1 MRLGWKG
8 RKDVKAM
15 KQEKELAKELEAEG
29 PAACPKMAQP
39 TGPGEAQV
47 VEPPRAFSS
56 EPAVDG
62 AVEGSGEGSGEG
74 SQAEGSGPLWAP
86 ELTRESYEDLLK
98 KMEER
103 EVFKDALLREKADFS
118 NYQKRIARDRPQ
130 IETQAVRRF
139 VMDLLPVMDNFER
152 ALERSDAPDGSLR
165 EGIRIVRGMLAEALS
180 RHGIEEIE
188 ALGRPFDPSYHDA
201 VVQEETGDHQPG
213 TVSGILQKGY
223 TQNGQ
228 VIRAVKVRVAKQPA
242 EASTPS
248 EEDGA

>member
-15 KQEKELAKELEAEG
+15 KQEEESVKEREAEG

-39 TGPGEAQV
+39 TGPGEAQAV
-47 VEPPRAFSS
+47 DSTQASS
-56 EPAVDG
+56 SDPAADG
-62 AVEGSGEGSGEG
+62 AVEGSGEG

-98 KMEER
+98 KVEER
-103 EVFKDALLREKADFS
+103 EAFKDALLREKADFS